1 MSGNSTFQLSHLN
14 GANGFRIYGVGALDS
29 SGYSVASAGDVNGDG
44 FDDVI
49 VGAPST
55 TVNGATRAGETY
67 VVFGAN
73 SGFGPSLSLDDLDGR
88 DGIRVQ
94 GAIAGSWS
102 GFSVSSAGDVNG
114 DGFDDIII
122 GAHEASPNDIYGAG
136 ESYVVF
142 GAATGFPAALSS
154 ADLDGSN
161 GFRVVGI
168 DYDDYSGRSVA
179 SAGDLNGDGFDDILI
194 GAESADP
201 NGTRN
206 AGESYVVFGAATGF
220 ASSLPLAGLNGSNGF
235 VIAGID
241 ASDNSGYS
249 VASAG
254 DVNGDGFDDII
265 IGAYYADPH
274 GVQNAGES
282 YVVFGAATG
291 FSPSLSLAA
300 LNGSNGFR
308 INGVASADGRSGTSV
323 ASAGDV
329 NGDGFDDI
337 IIGAPGV
344 GAAGESPIGESYVV
358 FGSDTGFSASLSL
371 SGLNGSNGFRIEG
384 IQYGDRNGISVSSA
398 GDVNGDGFDDILI
411 GASGADPNRQS
422 SAGESYVVLG
432 TNTGFSASFSLSDL
446 NGSNGFL
453 IQGIDVG
460 DFSGASV
467 SSAGDVNGD
476 GFDDI
481 IIGAYRADPNG
492 QNQAGESYVV
502 FGSANGFGAAS
513 PVQGTDADDWLTLPA
528 DWRLGLRQI
537 DGGDGT
543 DMMSFAGLDGGIYA
557 NTTTGQA
564 NSGFASAPF
573 DLIMTSIENVTG
585 TSHADIFNGSD
596 RAEVFRG
603 LGGQDTFYGS
613 HAGADT
619 YQGGGGNDTLTY
631 IQSGEGVS
639 ASLFRGR
646 GWSGDAEGDLI
657 SEIENLTGTNH
668 DDFLWGDHGDNSLT
682 GGHGD
687 DEIVGAGG
695 DDYILAGH
703 GTDTII
709 YSGNRSDYT
718 ILQNGIRTEVIDT
731 LGRDGHDVIGHAE
744 VLQFADGD
752 FIL

>member
-1 MSGNSTFQLSHLN
+1 MLDNSVFQLSHLN
-14 GANGFRIYGVGALDS
+14 GTNGFRLDGIDALDF
-29 SGYSVASAGDVNGDG
+29 SGISVASAGDVNGDG
-44 FDDVI
+44 FDDI
-49 VGAPST
+49 LIGA
-55 TVNGATRAGETY
+55 E
-67 VVFGAN
+67 
-73 SGFGPSLSLDDLDGR
+73 
-88 DGIRVQ
+88 
-94 GAIAGSWS
+94 
-102 GFSVSSAGDVNG
+102 NG
-114 DGFDDIII
+114 D
-122 GAHEASPNDIYGAG
+122 PNGESSAG

-142 GAATGFPAALSS
+142 GAATGFGPSLSL
-154 ADLDGSN
+154 ADLDGTN
-161 GFRVVGI
+161 GFRL
-168 DYDDYSGRSVA
+168 D
-179 SAGDLNGDGFDDILI
+179 
-194 GAESADP
+194 
-201 NGTRN
+201 
-206 AGESYVVFGAATGF
+206 
-220 ASSLPLAGLNGSNGF
+220 
-235 VIAGID
+235 GID
-241 ASDNSGYS
+241 AIDWSGSS

-265 IGAYYADPH
+265 IGARLADP
-274 GVQNAGES
+274 GGQINAGES
-282 YVVFGAATG
+282 YVVFGAASG
-291 FSPSLSLAA
+291 FSASLSLSD
-300 LNGSNGFR
+300 LDGSNGFR
-308 INGVASADGRSGTSV
+308 LDGVDYGDFSGKSV

-329 NGDGFDDI
+329 NGDGFDDVLVGA
-337 IIGAPGV
+337 IGADPNGQIN
-344 GAAGESPIGESYVV
+344 AGESYVV
-358 FGSDTGFSASLSL
+358 FGTNAGFAPSLSL
-371 SGLNGSNGFRIEG
+371 SDLDGSNGFRISGKEVNDR
-384 IQYGDRNGISVSSA
+384 IGDSVSSA

-411 GASGADPNRQS
+411 GAPYADPSGES
-422 SAGESYVVLG
+422 SAGESYVVFG
-432 TNTGFSASFSLSDL
+432 AATGFGPSLSLADL
-446 NGSNGFL
+446 DGNNGFRL
-453 IQGIDVG
+453 DGIDHN
-460 DFSGASV
+460 DFSGLTAA
-467 SSAGDVNGD
+467 SAGDVNGD

-481 IIGAYRADPNG
+481 LIGASHADPNGKGSAGESYVVFGAATGFGPSLSLADLDGRNGFRLDGIDHNDFSGLTAASAGDVNGDGFDDILIGASHADPNGKGSAGESYVVFGAATGFGPSLSLADLDGRNGFRLDGIDPGDRSGLTAASAGDVNGDGFDDILIGARYADPNG
-492 QNQAGESYVV
+492 QDQAGESYVV
-502 FGSANGFGAAS
+502 FGSANGFGGATPVLGTAAN
-513 PVQGTDADDWLTLPA
+513 DWLTLPA

-543 DMMSFAGLDGGIYA
+543 DMMSFAGLDAGIYA

-573 DLIMTSIENVTG
+573 DLIMTSIENVSG

-613 HAGADT
+613 HAGVDT
-619 YQGGGGNDTLTY
+619 YQGGGSSDTLTY

-646 GWSGDAEGDLI
+646 GWSGDAQGDLI
-657 SEIENLTGTNH
+657 LEIENLTGTNH
-668 DDFLWGDHGDNSLT
+668 DDFLWGDHGDNKLT